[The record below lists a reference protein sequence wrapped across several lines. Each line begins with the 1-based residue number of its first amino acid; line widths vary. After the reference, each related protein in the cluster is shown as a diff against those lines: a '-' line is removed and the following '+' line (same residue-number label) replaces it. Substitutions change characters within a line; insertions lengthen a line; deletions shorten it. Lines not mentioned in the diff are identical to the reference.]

1 MTTAKKQECENF
13 KILVESLK
21 PEESIQ
27 IIATRG
33 GLGVLRQEVASL
45 PQAQRNECTKI
56 LDEAEAILDTFP
68 KDP

>member
-27 IIATRG
+27 IMATRG
-33 GLGVLRQEVASL
+33 GAGSVTARSSFVA
-45 PQAQRNECTKI
+45 PGPAKRVYKN
-56 LDEAEAILDTFP
+56 P
-68 KDP
+68 R